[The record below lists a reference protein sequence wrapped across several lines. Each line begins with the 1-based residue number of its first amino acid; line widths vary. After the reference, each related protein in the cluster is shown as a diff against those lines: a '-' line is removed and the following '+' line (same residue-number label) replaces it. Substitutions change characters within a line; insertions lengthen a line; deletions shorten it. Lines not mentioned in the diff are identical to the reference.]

1 MQYSIKRPIEQY
13 WNDVIIETEQAI
25 KKLEP
30 RLQETYRIIAAK
42 KLKKIK
48 NSTHQK
54 NNQAQRQNYILNNI
68 KRKLRQGNA
77 MITKADK
84 GKTTVIIDNTE
95 YNKKTLELSTI
106 TRFRNLTKTPQIISK
121 KRS

>member
-42 KLKKIK
+42 KLKQTK

-106 TRFRNLTKTPQIISK
+106 TRF
-121 KRS
+121 